1 MKLFYG
7 IILVLIVFVSAC
19 APQAAQPAAQP
30 SAPEPSPAPE
40 AEPETAPE
48 AETEAEGTGAE
59 VVEPSSDSVDIRYG
73 GAGGFDIDELTI
85 SAGSSVTF
93 FNDDSKTMVIIVF
106 KDGRNFATPRL
117 TPGQQVEVE
126 FTEPGDYDFWWNL
139 AYAAV
144 GGKLTV
150 VGEAMEDDAAS
161 EAVVEE

>member
-7 IILVLIVFVSAC
+7 IILVLMVFISAC

-30 SAPEPSPAPE
+30 SAPEPAPE

-48 AETEAEGTGAE
+48 AEPEVEGTGA
-59 VVEPSSDSVDIRYG
+59 VVAAPEGDSIDVRYG
-73 GAGGFDIDELTI
+73 GAGGFDPDELTI

-106 KDGRNFATPRL
+106 KDGRTFATPRL

-126 FTEPGDYDFWWNL
+126 FTEPGEYDFWWNL

-150 VGEAMEDDAAS
+150 VGDAMESDS
-161 EAVVEE
+161 